1 MKKHQPAYVSH
12 LMQGCGPSSDPAAI
26 LMRGHHAA
34 GGEAKANGGPMMP
47 KYKRGGH
54 VSHRRRHAD
63 GGPTDLAGT
72 MSMQQPNP
80 MGNVQ
85 QPNMG
90 TANMRQP
97 NPMPPSGNPAT
108 AMKEGGKAFGGRM
121 ARMGMEG
128 HGIRKMPAEEHKRG
142 GRASPRHHHFWG
154 MLASALAPM
163 AVQGLGKL
171 FGMKEG
177 GQVNTQPLKRAMGGS
192 GKVRKGMMTEK
203 GIEK

>member
-1 MKKHQPAYVSH
+1 MKKHQPAYISH
-12 LMQGCGPSSDPAAI
+12 LMQGCGPSADPAAI
-26 LMRGHHAA
+26 LMRGHHAS

-80 MGNVQ
+80 MVS
-85 QPNMG
+85 
-90 TANMRQP
+90 
-97 NPMPPSGNPAT
+97 SGNPAT